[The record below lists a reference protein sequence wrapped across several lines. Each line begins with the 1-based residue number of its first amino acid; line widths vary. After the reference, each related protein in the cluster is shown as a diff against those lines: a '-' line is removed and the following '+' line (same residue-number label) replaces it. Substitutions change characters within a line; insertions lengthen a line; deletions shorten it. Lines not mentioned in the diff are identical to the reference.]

1 MLTHSLSFKLDQY
14 FTFDPRKSLLK
25 ENQISIVD
33 FECEQGETKTLSCSV
48 PEITRLSNKFPP
60 PPFTPSVQEM
70 AHHHFCVIC
79 LNLYQS

>member
-1 MLTHSLSFKLDQY
+1 MLTHSLSYKLDQY

-48 PEITRLSNKFPP
+48 PETNAAF
-60 PPFTPSVQEM
+60 E
-70 AHHHFCVIC
+70 
-79 LNLYQS
+79 